1 MIGFEKQKRL
11 LGQVRKAVA
20 DYNMIQPGDKVAV
33 GVSGK
38 DSMSM
43 LIALRQFQQFSK
55 VPFELVAITLT
66 LGIGETDLSYTKQLC
81 ERLGVDYIIEETAIG
96 KIVFEE
102 RKEPNPCSLCAKLR
116 RGALNAAAKNHG
128 CNKIALG
135 HHRDDV
141 LETYMLCSLYEGR
154 LYTFAPV
161 TEQDEN
167 GTTLIRP
174 MIYLE
179 EREIK
184 AFIKANDIQPIHNP
198 CLANGTTK
206 RQDMKQLLLEMC
218 KDNLDAKNNLFG
230 AIQRSEIEGWK
241 LVRK

>member
-1 MIGFEKQKRL
+1 MIGFDKQKRL
-11 LGQVRKAVA
+11 LGQVRKAVT
-20 DYNMIQPGDKVAV
+20 DYNMIQEGDKVAV

-38 DSMSM
+38 DSMSL
-43 LIALRQFQQFSK
+43 LIVLRQLQQFSG
-55 VPFELVAITLT
+55 VSFELIAITLT
-66 LGIGETDLSYTKQLC
+66 LGIGETDLSYTQSLC
-81 ERLGVDYIIEETAIG
+81 ERLGVPYIIEETQIG

-116 RGALNAAAKNHG
+116 RGALNTTAKRHG
-128 CNKIALG
+128 CTKIALG

-161 TEQDEN
+161 TELDQD
-167 GTTLIRP
+167 GVTLIRP

-184 AFIKANDIQPIHNP
+184 AFIKANAIMPIHNP

-206 RQDMKQLLLEMC
+206 RQDMKQLLLSMC
-218 KDNLDAKNNLFG
+218 LENPQAKNNLFG
-230 AIQRSEIEGWK
+230 AIRRSEIEGWK
-241 LVRK
+241 IK